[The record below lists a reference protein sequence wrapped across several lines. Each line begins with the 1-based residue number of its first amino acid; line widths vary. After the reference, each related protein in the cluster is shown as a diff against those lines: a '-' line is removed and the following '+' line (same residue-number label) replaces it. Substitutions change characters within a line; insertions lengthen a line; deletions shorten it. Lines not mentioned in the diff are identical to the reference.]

1 MYIEDQW
8 IYKKEIEDLES
19 GSLSFVIVE
28 KFLTDLKKE
37 FRRGDNK
44 TIKMAELKKVE
55 QEEKMIE
62 EFVWV

>member
-37 FRRGDNK
+37 FRRGDNE

>member
-1 MYIEDQW
+1 
-8 IYKKEIEDLES
+8 
-19 GSLSFVIVE
+19 LSFVIVE

-62 EFVWV
+62 EFV

>member
-37 FRRGDNK
+37 FRIEHNK
-44 TIKMAELKKVE
+44 TMKIAKLKKVE